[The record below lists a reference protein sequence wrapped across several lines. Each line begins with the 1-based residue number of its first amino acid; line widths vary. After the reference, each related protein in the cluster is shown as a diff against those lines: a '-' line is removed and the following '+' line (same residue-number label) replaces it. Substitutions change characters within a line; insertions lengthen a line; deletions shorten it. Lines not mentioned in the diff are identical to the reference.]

1 MQHGEGDVVWNSG
14 AIPRDAATTTVKEV
28 LADEVEGEAVG
39 VSVEVHV
46 VLLMELWN
54 CTQHTLLVRSKE
66 RDDTRTQTLSGS
78 QLATLDLRSENKIWV
93 VVLRFIG
100 RRTGGAAEAGSEE
113 EGPIMEE

>member
-1 MQHGEGDVVWNSG
+1 LQHGEGDVVWNSG

-54 CTQHTLLVRSKE
+54 CTQYTLRSKE

>member
-1 MQHGEGDVVWNSG
+1 LQHGEGDVVWNSG
-14 AIPRDAATTTVKEV
+14 AAHRDAAATTVKQV

-39 VSVEVHV
+39 VSGEVHV
-46 VLLMELWN
+46 LLLMELWN
-54 CTQHTLLVRSKE
+54 CTQYTLRSKE